1 MLQIFEASPFS
12 LKFIGGFLICTHCI
26 SMIILICL
34 CRLLFVDAS
43 GLTCKGSYEIVGLE
57 QLNLF
62 AISFFLDLHSYG
74 MNTILVFSPWNGYFD
89 YPSIG
94 SFFAFTVSY
103 FTLFWTINPFIFP
116 TIKIWIM
123 TDLGISP
130 SRSYHFCTTCAIA
143 TPSCRWLIQFSQ
155 FNHTIACRCLFSF
168 SCDVYFMSFDLQA
181 LLDNKTSWGKARQR
195 TYESKCMAPSCRCH
209 FICCC
214 TYWGW

>member
-74 MNTILVFSPWNGYFD
+74 MNTRSHQSFPHEMDISIIPLLALFRFHRFLFHFVLNHQSFYLSNYKDLDYDRFGHITFEILPFLYNLCCSH
-89 YPSIG
+89 
-94 SFFAFTVSY
+94 SFLRMT
-103 FTLFWTINPFIFP
+103 NPVQP
-116 TIKIWIM
+116 
-123 TDLGISP
+123 
-130 SRSYHFCTTCAIA
+130 
-143 TPSCRWLIQFSQ
+143 
-155 FNHTIACRCLFSF
+155 
-168 SCDVYFMSFDLQA
+168 V
-181 LLDNKTSWGKARQR
+181 
-195 TYESKCMAPSCRCH
+195 
-209 FICCC
+209 
-214 TYWGW
+214 